1 MKISNLGIAVI
12 LAASM
17 IVMFACSG
25 TQNKNENYY
34 AKVLTLN
41 PDDRQPMDEGVTL
54 KITELAPDKFRLR
67 VCDKDGDILFV
78 TWVSLQSE
86 KFTFN
91 NKAFKDRFNMLDTY
105 IAPIVYIYT
114 GEAVQFNQKDKSV
127 ATTIVTSKRLEDYVA
142 RKTVRIEE
150 QDGCGKCIYV
160 ENCSVN
166 KPDQGCQLTYLFP
179 LNQ

>member
-67 VCDKDGDILFV
+67 VCDK
-78 TWVSLQSE
+78 
-86 KFTFN
+86 
-91 NKAFKDRFNMLDTY
+91 
-105 IAPIVYIYT
+105 
-114 GEAVQFNQKDKSV
+114 AVQFNQKDKSV

-150 QDGCGKCIYV
+150 QDGCGNCIYV